1 MTTDALLNAMA
12 EWIGEITEQPPPQL
26 TNETDL
32 VKDLA
37 LDSLAM
43 AELGARVWL
52 RYKVHV
58 RASEVANA
66 PRIGALVELVR
77 TRLQPPSP

>member
-1 MTTDALLNAMA
+1 MTTETLLKVLA
-12 EWIGEITEQPPPQL
+12 EWIGEITEQPPPHL
-26 TNETDL
+26 TNDTDL

-52 RYKVHV
+52 RYRVHV
-58 RASEVANA
+58 RSSEVANA
-66 PRIGALVELVR
+66 PRVGALVDLVQ
-77 TRLQPPSP
+77 TRLQRPLR